1 MAYFVASII
10 AVTSAMIIILT
21 RYEADDST
29 IKAELEEMKVM
40 FELVDGYVN
49 TYIQAGESLSTLNFE
64 VLNDDGFLLE
74 GSDITPDDAGGMAT
88 TVTHPNKD
96 DVEWQ
101 IIPTKDDENNSYS
114 LMVNMSKNSALM
126 SKARFS
132 ESFVGREFCEKALF
146 GEVNYELNSYD
157 SSLGEFIDSGS
168 ASKSDGLLVC
178 KVHK

>member
-101 IIPTKDDENNSYS
+101 IIPTKDYENNSYS

-146 GEVNYELNSYD
+146 GEVNYVLNAYD
-157 SSLGEFIDSGS
+157 TTNTVFTGSGS
-168 ASKSDGLLVC
+168 NSDGFLVC

>member
-29 IKAELEEMKVM
+29 IKAELEEMRVM

-49 TYIQAGESLSTLNFE
+49 TYIQAGESLSSLNFE
-64 VLNDDGFLLE
+64 FLNDNGFLLD
-74 GSDITPDDAGGMAT
+74 GSDITPDDAGGMST

-96 DVEWQ
+96 DVVWQ
-101 IIPTKDDENNSYS
+101 IIPTKDYENNSYS
-114 LMVNMSKNSALM
+114 LMVNMSGNTALM

-132 ESFVGREFCEKALF
+132 ESFIGREFCEKALF
-146 GEVNYELNSYD
+146 GKVNYIFNTHD
-157 SSLGEFIDSGS
+157 TTNKVFTGTGTN
-168 ASKSDGLLVC
+168 SDGFLVC
-178 KVHK
+178 EVHK

>member
-29 IKAELEEMKVM
+29 IKAELEEMRVM

-49 TYIQAGESLSTLNFE
+49 TAIEAGESLSSINFE
-64 VLNDDGFLLE
+64 FLDNKGILLE
-74 GSDITPDDAGGMAT
+74 KSTVSDTGFAS

-114 LMVNMSKNSALM
+114 LMVDMSGNAALM

-146 GEVNYELNSYD
+146 GEAKYTLNTYD
-157 SSLGEFIDSGS
+157 ATNIVFTGVGTN
-168 ASKSDGLLVC
+168 SDGILVC
-178 KVHK
+178 EVHK

>member
-29 IKAELEEMKVM
+29 IKAELEEMRVM
-40 FELVDGYVN
+40 FELVDSYVN
-49 TYIQAGESLSTLNFE
+49 TAIQAGESLSSINFE
-64 VLNDDGFLLE
+64 FLEDKGILLE
-74 GSDITPDDAGGMAT
+74 GSDLTPADAGGMST
-88 TVTHPNKD
+88 TLKHSNNE
-96 DVEWQ
+96 DVIWQ

-114 LMVNMSKNSALM
+114 LMVNMSGNASLM

-146 GEVNYELNSYD
+146 GEVNYTLNTYD
-157 SSLGEFIDSGS
+157 TTNIIFTGVGTN
-168 ASKSDGLLVC
+168 SDGFLVC
-178 KVHK
+178 IVYK

>member
-1 MAYFVASII
+1 MAYLIASII

-40 FELVDGYVN
+40 FELVDGYVS

-74 GSDITPDDAGGMAT
+74 GSDIIPDDSGGMAT
-88 TVTHPNKD
+88 VVTHPNKD

-101 IIPTKDDENNSYS
+101 IIPTKDYENNSYS

-146 GEVNYELNSYD
+146 GKVDYNLNLYD
-157 SSLGEFIDSGS
+157 SVLGKFIDSGS
-168 ASKSDGLLVC
+168 SSKSDGFLVC